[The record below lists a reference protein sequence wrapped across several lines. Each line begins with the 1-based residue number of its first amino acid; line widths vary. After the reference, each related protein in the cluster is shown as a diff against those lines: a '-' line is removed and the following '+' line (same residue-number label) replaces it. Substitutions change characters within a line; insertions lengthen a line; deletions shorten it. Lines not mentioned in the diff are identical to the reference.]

1 MPIYTAPVED
11 MMFLFDKLRNNKNYN
26 EIEKYKEVNSELVK
40 NILDEAAKINQNI
53 ILPLAKSGDENPTIL
68 ENGVVRTP
76 PGYKEAYA
84 KYIEDGWTSLSCDPK
99 YGGQGMPKTV
109 SAFFDEMLSSASLSF
124 KLYSELSI
132 GAYNC
137 IHHHAKEEIKDKYLP
152 KMVEGKWSG
161 TMCLTEPVCG
171 TDLGLLKTKAVEQ
184 SDGTFKISGQKIF
197 ITSGDHDLTE
207 NIIHLVIARA
217 TDSPKGTKGI
227 SLFLVPKFKV
237 NEDGSIGSKNGISTG
252 SIESKMGVKGS
263 ATCVLNFD
271 DAVGYMIGPK
281 NKGLNAM
288 FTMMNLER
296 IVVGIQGLGISEIA
310 YQNSLAYAKE
320 RKQGKSH
327 KSQSDEIINKIQ
339 KTIKKFLPFDN
350 DKADFIIE
358 HADIRKTLLNMK
370 SIIEGERALCF
381 WLSQQ
386 TEVSLNHKDEKV
398 RQEASDFVSLMTPVV
413 KTMFTD
419 MGMEITSDAMQI
431 HGGYGYT
438 IDQGIEQLYRDNRIT
453 PIYEGTNSIQA
464 IDLVFRKLVNKNGD
478 IIDKYLDM
486 IKSDCNIGDE
496 KIKPYGE
503 DFNIH
508 IEILSN
514 FTSWIKE
521 KIQNSKDDA
530 SAACNDYLKALGFVS
545 IAHAWIKV
553 LEVSFKDY
561 DNNKDFYEDKIQ
573 TAKFYFKRVLPR
585 VENHFKSATT
595 GSDYIMNFKFK

>member
-1 MPIYTAPVED
+1 MPNYIAPVED

-40 NILDEAAKINQNI
+40 NILDEAAKLNQNI
-53 ILPLAKSGDENPTIL
+53 ILPLAKIGDENPTVL

-76 PGYKEAYA
+76 PGYREAYT
-84 KYIEDGWTSLSCDPK
+84 KFIEDGWTSLSCDPK

-137 IHHHAKEEIKDKYLP
+137 INHHASEEIKNKYLP
-152 KMVEGKWSG
+152 KIVEGKWSG

-171 TDLGLLKTKAVEQ
+171 TDLGLLKTKAEEL
-184 SDGTFKISGQKIF
+184 SNGSYKINGQKIF

-237 NEDGSIGSKNGISTG
+237 NEDGSLGPRNGISTG
-252 SIESKMGVKGS
+252 SIESKMGIKGS

-271 DAVGYMIGPK
+271 DAEGYMIGPK
-281 NKGLNAM
+281 NKGLNSM

-296 IVVGIQGLGISEIA
+296 IVVGIQGLGISETA
-310 YQNSLAYAKE
+310 YQNSLSYSKE
-320 RKQGKSH
+320 RKQGKSNNS
-327 KSQSDEIINKIQ
+327 KSTNG
-339 KTIKKFLPFDN
+339 
-350 DKADFIIE
+350 ADYIIE
-358 HADIRKTLLNMK
+358 HADIRKSLLNMK

-386 TEVSLNHKDEKV
+386 TEVSLYHNDEKIKK
-398 RQEASDFVSLMTPVV
+398 EASDFVSLMTPVV

-419 MGMEITSDAMQI
+419 LGMEITSDAMQV

-438 IDQGIEQLYRDNRIT
+438 KDQGIEQLYRDNRIT
-453 PIYEGTNSIQA
+453 PIYEGTNSVQA
-464 IDLVFRKLVNKNGD
+464 IDLVFRKLINKND
-478 IIDKYLDM
+478 DVIDKYINM
-486 IKSDCNIGDE
+486 IKKDINIE
-496 KIKPYGE
+496 NQKLKPFID
-503 DFNIH
+503 DFNNNL
-508 IEILSN
+508 EILKT
-514 FTSWIKE
+514 FTDWIKD
-521 KIQNSKDDA
+521 KLQNSKDDA
-530 SAACNDYLKALGFVS
+530 SAACNDYLKTLGFVS
-545 IAHAWIKV
+545 IAHSWIKV
-553 LEVSFKDY
+553 LEVCFKEY

-585 VENHFKSATT
+585 AESHFKTATS
-595 GSDYIMNFKFK
+595 GSDYIMNFKFN

>member
-1 MPIYTAPVED
+1 MPNYTAPVED

-26 EIEKYKEVNSELVK
+26 DLEKYKEVNSELVK
-40 NILDEAAKINQNI
+40 DILEEAAKINQNL
-53 ILPLAKSGDENPTIL
+53 ILPLAKSGDENPSVL

-76 PGYKEAYA
+76 PGYKEAYT

-137 IHHHAKEEIKDKYLP
+137 ISHHATEEIKDKYLP

-171 TDLGLLKTKAVEQ
+171 TDLGLLKTKAAEQ
-184 SDGTFKISGQKIF
+184 PDGTFKISGQKIF
-197 ITSGDHDLTE
+197 ITSGDQDLTE

-217 TDSPKGTKGI
+217 TDSPAGTKGI
-227 SLFLVPKFKV
+227 SLFLVPKFVV
-237 NEDGSIGSKNGISTG
+237 NEDGSVGARNGVSTG
-252 SIESKMGVKGS
+252 SIESKMGIKGS

-271 DAVGYMIGPK
+271 DATGYMIGAK

-310 YQNSLAYAKE
+310 YQNSLSYAKE
-320 RKQGKSH
+320 RKQGKTNNS
-327 KSQSDEIINKIQ
+327 KSTNG
-339 KTIKKFLPFDN
+339 
-350 DKADFIIE
+350 ADFIIE
-358 HADIRKTLLNMK
+358 HADIRKSLLNMK

-386 TEVSLNHKDEKV
+386 TEVSLYHPDEKIK
-398 RQEASDFVSLMTPVV
+398 QEASDLVSLMTPVV
-413 KTMFTD
+413 KTMFSD
-419 MGMEITSDAMQI
+419 MGMEITSDAMQV

-438 IDQGIEQLYRDNRIT
+438 KDQGIEQLYRDNRIT

-464 IDLVFRKLVNKNGD
+464 ADLVFRKLVNKNGD
-478 IIDKYLDM
+478 IINKYLE
-486 IKSDCNIGDE
+486 IVKKDCNSVSKE
-496 KIKPYGE
+496 LKPFTE
-503 DFNIH
+503 ELKMSL
-508 IEILSN
+508 EILSK

-521 KIQNSKDDA
+521 KIQNSRDDA

-553 LEVSFKDY
+553 LEVSFQDY
-561 DNNKDFYEDKIQ
+561 EQNKDFYEDKIQ
-573 TAKFYFKRVLPR
+573 TANFYFKRVLPR
-585 VENHFKSATT
+585 AESHFKTATS
-595 GSDYIMNFKFK
+595 GSDYIMNFKFN

>member
-1 MPIYTAPVED
+1 MPNYTAPVED
-11 MMFLFDKLRNNKNYN
+11 MMFLFDKLRNNANYN
-26 EIEKYKEVNSELVK
+26 DLEKYKEVNSELVK
-40 NILDEAAKINQNI
+40 DILEEAAKINQNL
-53 ILPLAKSGDENPTIL
+53 ILPLAKSGDENPAVL

-76 PGYKEAYA
+76 PGYKEAYT
-84 KYIEDGWTSLSCDPK
+84 KYIQDGWTSLSCDPK

-137 IHHHAKEEIKDKYLP
+137 ISHHGTEEIKEKYLP

-171 TDLGLLKTKAVEQ
+171 TDLGLLKTKATEQ
-184 SDGTFKISGQKIF
+184 TDGTFKLSGQKIF
-197 ITSGDHDLTE
+197 ITSGDQDLTE

-217 TDSPKGTKGI
+217 VDSPAGTKGI
-227 SLFLVPKFKV
+227 SLFLVPKFIV
-237 NEDGSIGSKNGISTG
+237 NEDGSIGARNGVSTG
-252 SIESKMGVKGS
+252 SIESKMGIKGS

-271 DAVGYMIGPK
+271 DASGYMIGSK

-310 YQNSLAYAKE
+310 YQNSLSYAKD
-320 RKQGKSH
+320 RKQGKTNNT
-327 KSQSDEIINKIQ
+327 KSTNG
-339 KTIKKFLPFDN
+339 
-350 DKADFIIE
+350 ADFIIE
-358 HADIRKTLLNMK
+358 HADIRKSLLNMK

-381 WLSQQ
+381 WLSQE
-386 TEVSLNHKDEKV
+386 TEVSLYHPDNKIK
-398 RQEASDFVSLMTPVV
+398 QEASDLVSLMTPVV
-413 KTMFTD
+413 KTMFSD
-419 MGMEITSDAMQI
+419 MGMEITSEAMQV

-438 IDQGIEQLYRDNRIT
+438 KDQGIEQLYRDNRIT
-453 PIYEGTNSIQA
+453 PIYEGTNSVQA
-464 IDLVFRKLVNKNGD
+464 ADLVFRKLVNKNGD
-478 IIDKYLDM
+478 IINKYLEI
-486 IKSDCNIGDE
+486 IKNDCETEND
-496 KIKPYGE
+496 KLKPFTKE
-503 DFNIH
+503 LQAQ

-521 KIQNSKDDA
+521 KIQSSKDDA

-561 DNNKDFYEDKIQ
+561 DQNKDFYEDKIQ
-573 TAKFYFKRVLPR
+573 TANFYFKRVLPR
-585 VENHFKSATT
+585 AESHFKTATT
-595 GSDYIMNFKFK
+595 GSDYIMSFKFN

>member
-1 MPIYTAPVED
+1 MPNYTAPVED
-11 MMFLFDKLRNNKNYN
+11 MMFLFEKLRNNKNYN

-40 NILDEAAKINQNI
+40 DILVEAAKINENL
-53 ILPLAKSGDENPTIL
+53 ILPLAKSGDENPTVL

-76 PGYKEAYA
+76 PGYKEAYS

-137 IHHHAKEEIKDKYLP
+137 ISHHATEEIKDKYLP

-184 SDGTFKISGQKIF
+184 SDGSFKLSGQKIF

-217 TDSPKGTKGI
+217 ADSPAGTKGI
-227 SLFLVPKFKV
+227 SLFLVPKFIV
-237 NEDGSIGSKNGISTG
+237 NEDGSVGARNGISTG
-252 SIESKMGVKGS
+252 SIESKMGIKGS

-271 DAVGYMIGPK
+271 DAVGYMIGSK

-320 RKQGKSH
+320 RKQGKTNNT
-327 KSQSDEIINKIQ
+327 KSTNG
-339 KTIKKFLPFDN
+339 
-350 DKADFIIE
+350 ADFIIE
-358 HADIRKTLLNMK
+358 HADIRKSLLNMK

-386 TEVSLNHKDEKV
+386 TEVSLYHPDEKIK
-398 RQEASDFVSLMTPVV
+398 QEASDLVSLMTPVV
-413 KTMFTD
+413 KTMFSD
-419 MGMEITSDAMQI
+419 MGMEITSDAMQV

-438 IDQGIEQLYRDNRIT
+438 KDQGIEQLYRDNRIT

-464 IDLVFRKLVNKNGD
+464 ADLVFRKLVNKNGD
-478 IIDKYLDM
+478 IINKYLE
-486 IKSDCNIGDE
+486 IVKKDCNSISKE
-496 KIKPYGE
+496 LKPFTE
-503 DFNIH
+503 ELKMSL
-508 IEILSN
+508 EILSK

-521 KIQNSKDDA
+521 KIQNSRDDA

-561 DNNKDFYEDKIQ
+561 EQNKDFYEDKIQ
-573 TAKFYFKRVLPR
+573 TANFYFKRVLPR
-585 VENHFKSATT
+585 AENHFKAATT
-595 GSDYIMNFKFK
+595 GSDYIMNFNFN

>member
-1 MPIYTAPVED
+1 MTNYTAPIKD
-11 MMFLFDKLRNNKNYN
+11 MMFLYENLRNNKNYN
-26 EIEKYKEVNSELVK
+26 ELEKYKEVTPDLVK
-40 NILDEAAKINQNI
+40 DILEEAAKINQNI

-76 PGYKEAYA
+76 PGYKEAY
-84 KYIEDGWTSLSCDPK
+84 KKFIEDGWTSLSCDPK

-137 IHHHAKEEIKDKYLP
+137 IYHHATEEIKKKFLP

-184 SDGTFKISGQKIF
+184 TDGSYKISGQKIF

-217 TDSPKGTKGI
+217 SDSPAGTKGI
-227 SLFLVPKFKV
+227 SLFLVPKFIVK
-237 NEDGSIGSKNGISTG
+237 EDGSIGPKNGISTG
-252 SIESKMGVKGS
+252 SIESKMGIKGS

-271 DAVGYMIGPK
+271 EATGYMIGPK
-281 NKGLNAM
+281 NKGLNSM

-310 YQNSLAYAKE
+310 YQNSLSYAKE
-320 RKQGKSH
+320 RKQGKSNSS
-327 KSQSDEIINKIQ
+327 KN
-339 KTIKKFLPFDN
+339 N
-350 DKADFIIE
+350 NGADLIIE

-370 SIIEGERALCF
+370 SLIEGERALCF

-386 TEVSLNHKDEKV
+386 TEVSLNHPDEKIK
-398 RQEASDFVSLMTPVV
+398 QEASDFVSLMTPVV
-413 KTMFTD
+413 KSMFTD
-419 MGMEITSDAMQI
+419 IGMEITSDAMQI

-438 IDQGIEQLYRDNRIT
+438 KDQGIEQLYRDNRIT
-453 PIYEGTNSIQA
+453 PIYEGTNSVQA

-478 IIDKYLDM
+478 IIGRYISTIKKELDSKNEKLK
-486 IKSDCNIGDE
+486 IFCEKLNKNISILE
-496 KIKPYGE
+496 K
-503 DFNIH
+503 
-508 IEILSN
+508 
-514 FTSWIKE
+514 FTNWIKE
-521 KIQNSKDDA
+521 NIKNSKDDA
-530 SAACNDYLKALGFVS
+530 SAACNDYLKVLGLVAT
-545 IAHAWIKV
+545 AHAWIKV
-553 LEVSFKDY
+553 LEVSFNDY
-561 DNNKDFYEDKIQ
+561 DKNKEFYEDKIQ
-573 TAKFYFKRVLPR
+573 TANFYFNRVLPR
-585 VENHFKSATT
+585 IESHYLCSIT
-595 GSDYIMNFKFK
+595 GSKYIMDFKFN

>member
-1 MPIYTAPVED
+1 MPIYNAPIED

-53 ILPLAKSGDENPTIL
+53 ILPLAKSGDENPTVL

-76 PGYKEAYA
+76 PGYKEAYT
-84 KYIEDGWTSLSCDPK
+84 KFIEDGWTSLSCDPK

-137 IHHHAKEEIKDKYLP
+137 IHHHATEEIKNRYLP

-171 TDLGLLKTKAVEQ
+171 TDLGLLKTKAEEQ
-184 SDGTFKISGQKIF
+184 SDGTFKINGQKIF
-197 ITSGDHDLTE
+197 ITSGDHDLTD

-237 NEDGSIGSKNGISTG
+237 NNDGSIGSRNGISTG
-252 SIESKMGVKGS
+252 SIESKMGIKGS

-310 YQNSLAYAKE
+310 YQNSVSYAKE
-320 RKQGKSH
+320 RKQGKANNS
-327 KSQSDEIINKIQ
+327 KSTNGADYII
-339 KTIKKFLPFDN
+339 D
-350 DKADFIIE
+350 
-358 HADIRKTLLNMK
+358 HADIRKSLLNMK

-386 TEVSLNHKDEKV
+386 TEVSLNHDDEKV

-419 MGMEITSDAMQI
+419 LGMEITSEAMQI
-431 HGGYGYT
+431 YGGYGYT
-438 IDQGIEQLYRDNRIT
+438 KDQGIEQLYRDNRIT
-453 PIYEGTNSIQA
+453 PIYEGTNSVQA
-464 IDLVFRKLVNKNGD
+464 ADLVFRKLVNKNGD
-478 IIDKYLDM
+478 IINKYLNL
-486 IKSDCNIGDE
+486 IKSECNIKDE
-496 KIKPYGE
+496 KIKPFIK
-503 DFNIH
+503 DLNVH
-508 IEILSN
+508 IEILNN

-561 DNNKDFYEDKIQ
+561 DSNKGFYEDKIQ

-585 VENHFKSATT
+585 VENHFKTAAT
-595 GSDYIMNFKFK
+595 GSEYIMNFNFK

>member
-1 MPIYTAPVED
+1 
-11 MMFLFDKLRNNKNYN
+11 MMFLFNKLRNNKNYN

-40 NILDEAAKINQNI
+40 DILDEAAKINQNI

-109 SAFFDEMLSSASLSF
+109 SGFFDEMLSSASLSF

-137 IHHHAKEEIKDKYLP
+137 IHRHATEEIKNKYLP

-227 SLFLVPKFKV
+227 SLFLVPKFQV
-237 NEDGSIGSKNGISTG
+237 NEDGSIGSKNGISTV
-252 SIESKMGVKGS
+252 SIESKMGIKGS

-271 DAVGYMIGPK
+271 DAVGYMIGKK

-310 YQNSLAYAKE
+310 YQNSLNYAKE
-320 RKQGKSH
+320 RKQGKTNNST
-327 KSQSDEIINKIQ
+327 STNGA
-339 KTIKKFLPFDN
+339 DN
-350 DKADFIIE
+350 IIE
-358 HADIRKTLLNMK
+358 HADIRKSLLNMK

-386 TEVSLNHKDEKV
+386 TEVSLNHKDEKI
-398 RQEASDFVSLMTPVV
+398 RQEASELVSLMTPVV

-419 MGMEITSDAMQI
+419 MGMEITSDAMQV

-438 IDQGIEQLYRDNRIT
+438 KDQGIEQLYRDNRIT

-464 IDLVFRKLVNKNGD
+464 ADLVFRKLVNSNGD
-478 IIDKYLDM
+478 VINRYLDM
-486 IKSDCNIGDE
+486 IKEDINIGDQ
-496 KIKPYGE
+496 KIKPFIE
-503 DFNIH
+503 DFNTQL
-508 IEILSN
+508 EILSN

-561 DNNKDFYEDKIQ
+561 EKNKNFYEDKIQ

-585 VENHFKSATT
+585 AENHFKTATT
-595 GSDYIMNFKFK
+595 GSDYIMNFNFN

>member
-1 MPIYTAPVED
+1 MPNYTAPVED
-11 MMFLFDKLRNNKNYN
+11 MMFLFEKLRNNKNYN

-40 NILDEAAKINQNI
+40 DILVEAAKINENL
-53 ILPLAKSGDENPTIL
+53 ILPLAKSGDENPTVL

-76 PGYKEAYA
+76 PGYKEAYS

-137 IHHHAKEEIKDKYLP
+137 ISHHATEEIKDRYLP

-197 ITSGDHDLTE
+197 ITSGDQDLTE

-217 TDSPKGTKGI
+217 ADSPAGTKGI
-227 SLFLVPKFKV
+227 SLFLVPKFVV
-237 NEDGSIGSKNGISTG
+237 NEDGSIGARNGVSTG
-252 SIESKMGVKGS
+252 SIESKMGIKGS

-271 DAVGYMIGPK
+271 DATGYMIGSK

-310 YQNSLAYAKE
+310 YQNSLSYAKE
-320 RKQGKSH
+320 RKQGKTNNT
-327 KSQSDEIINKIQ
+327 KSTNG
-339 KTIKKFLPFDN
+339 
-350 DKADFIIE
+350 ADFIIE
-358 HADIRKTLLNMK
+358 HADIRKSLLNMK

-386 TEVSLNHKDEKV
+386 TEVSLYHPDEKIK
-398 RQEASDFVSLMTPVV
+398 QEASDLVSLMTPVV
-413 KTMFTD
+413 KTMFSD
-419 MGMEITSDAMQI
+419 MGMEITSEAMQV

-438 IDQGIEQLYRDNRIT
+438 KDQGIEQLYRDNRIT

-464 IDLVFRKLVNKNGD
+464 ADLVFRKLVNKNGD
-478 IIDKYLDM
+478 IINKYLELINNDCITENEKLKPF
-486 IKSDCNIGDE
+486 IKE
-496 KIKPYGE
+496 LKT
-503 DFNIH
+503 H
-508 IEILSN
+508 LEILST
-514 FTSWIKE
+514 FTVWIKE
-521 KIQNSKDDA
+521 KVQNSKDDA

-545 IAHAWIKV
+545 IAYAWIKV

-561 DNNKDFYEDKIQ
+561 EQNKDFYEDKIQ
-573 TAKFYFKRVLPR
+573 TANFYFKRVLPR
-585 VENHFKSATT
+585 AESHFKTATS
-595 GSDYIMNFKFK
+595 GSDYIMNFKFN

>member
-1 MPIYTAPVED
+1 MPIYIAPVED
-11 MMFLFDKLRNNKNYN
+11 MMFLFNKLRNNKNYN

-40 NILDEAAKINQNI
+40 DILEEAAKINQNI

-76 PGYKEAYA
+76 PGYKEAYT
-84 KYIEDGWTSLSCDPK
+84 KFIEDGWTSLSCDPK

-109 SAFFDEMLSSASLSF
+109 SSFFDEMLSSASLSF

-137 IHHHAKEEIKDKYLP
+137 ISHHATDSIKNKFLP
-152 KMVEGKWSG
+152 KMVQGKWSG

-184 SDGTFKISGQKIF
+184 SDGTYKLSGQKIF

-217 TDSPKGTKGI
+217 ADSPAGTKGI
-227 SLFLVPKFKV
+227 SLFLVPKFIV

-252 SIESKMGVKGS
+252 SIESKMGIKGS

-271 DAVGYMIGPK
+271 DAIGYMIGPK

-310 YQNSLAYAKE
+310 YQNSLSYAKE
-320 RKQGKSH
+320 RKQGKAN
-327 KSQSDEIINKIQ
+327 KSKSSNG
-339 KTIKKFLPFDN
+339 
-350 DKADFIIE
+350 ADFIIE
-358 HADIRKTLLNMK
+358 HADIKKSLLNMK

-386 TEVSLNHKDEKV
+386 TEVSLNHQDEKV

-419 MGMEITSDAMQI
+419 MGMEITSEAMQI
-431 HGGYGYT
+431 YGGYGYT
-438 IDQGIEQLYRDNRIT
+438 KDQGIEQLYRDNRIT
-453 PIYEGTNSIQA
+453 PIYEGTNSVQA
-464 IDLVFRKLVNKNGD
+464 ADLVFRKLVNKNGD
-478 IIDKYLDM
+478 VIKKYLDM
-486 IKSDCNIGDE
+486 IKNDCNTENE
-496 KIKPYGE
+496 KIKPFAKE
-503 DFNIH
+503 LSDH
-508 IEILSN
+508 IEVLSN
-514 FTSWIKE
+514 FTAWIKE

-545 IAHAWIKV
+545 IAYAWIKV

-561 DNNKDFYEDKIQ
+561 DNNKNFYENKIQ
-573 TAKFYFKRVLPR
+573 TANFYFKRVLPR
-585 VENHFKSATT
+585 VENHFKTATT
-595 GSDYIMNFKFK
+595 GSDYIMKFKFN

>member
-1 MPIYTAPVED
+1 MPIYNAPIED

-84 KYIEDGWTSLSCDPK
+84 KFIADGWTSLSCDPK

-137 IHHHAKEEIKDKYLP
+137 IHHHATEEIKNKYLP

-171 TDLGLLKTKAVEQ
+171 TDLGLLKTKAEEQ
-184 SDGTFKISGQKIF
+184 PDGTFKLNGQKIF

-237 NEDGSIGSKNGISTG
+237 NEDGSIGSRNGISTG
-252 SIESKMGVKGS
+252 SIESKMGIKGS

-271 DAVGYMIGPK
+271 DAIGYMIGTK

-310 YQNSLAYAKE
+310 YQNSVSYAKE
-320 RKQGKSH
+320 RKQGKTNNS
-327 KSQSDEIINKIQ
+327 KSTNGADYII
-339 KTIKKFLPFDN
+339 D
-350 DKADFIIE
+350 
-358 HADIRKTLLNMK
+358 HADIRKSLLNMK

-386 TEVSLNHKDEKV
+386 TEVSLNHNDEKIK
-398 RQEASDFVSLMTPVV
+398 QEASDYVSLMTPVV

-419 MGMEITSDAMQI
+419 LGMEITSDAMQVY
-431 HGGYGYT
+431 GGYGYT
-438 IDQGIEQLYRDNRIT
+438 KDQGIEQLYRDNRIT
-453 PIYEGTNSIQA
+453 PIYEGTNSVQA
-464 IDLVFRKLVNKNGD
+464 ADLVFRKLVNKNGD
-478 IIDKYLDM
+478 IIDKYLNM
-486 IKSDCNIGDE
+486 IKNDCNIKDE
-496 KIKPYGE
+496 KVKPFVK
-503 DFNIH
+503 DLNLH
-508 IEILSN
+508 IEILNN

-553 LEVSFKDY
+553 LEVSFRDY
-561 DNNKDFYEDKIQ
+561 DSNKGFYEDKIQ

-585 VENHFKSATT
+585 MENHFKTAAT
-595 GSDYIMNFKFK
+595 GSDYIMNFNFK

>member
-1 MPIYTAPVED
+1 MPNYTAPVED

-26 EIEKYKEVNSELVK
+26 DLEKYKEVNSELVK
-40 NILDEAAKINQNI
+40 DILEEAAKINQNL
-53 ILPLAKSGDENPTIL
+53 ILPLAKSGDENPTVL

-76 PGYKEAYA
+76 PGYKEAYS

-137 IHHHAKEEIKDKYLP
+137 ISHHATDEIKEKYLP

-171 TDLGLLKTKAVEQ
+171 TDLGLLKTKAIEQ
-184 SDGTFKISGQKIF
+184 SDGTFKLSGQKIF
-197 ITSGDHDLTE
+197 ITSGDQDLTE
-207 NIIHLVIARA
+207 NIIHLVIARVA
-217 TDSPKGTKGI
+217 DSPVGTKGI
-227 SLFLVPKFKV
+227 SLFLVPKFLV
-237 NEDGSIGSKNGISTG
+237 NEDGSIGVRNGVSTG
-252 SIESKMGVKGS
+252 SIESKMGIKGS

-271 DAVGYMIGPK
+271 DATGYMIGSK

-310 YQNSLAYAKE
+310 YQNSLSYAKE
-320 RKQGKSH
+320 RKQGKTNNT
-327 KSQSDEIINKIQ
+327 KSTNG
-339 KTIKKFLPFDN
+339 
-350 DKADFIIE
+350 ADFIIE
-358 HADIRKTLLNMK
+358 HADIRKSLLNMK

-386 TEVSLNHKDEKV
+386 TEVSLYHPDEKIK
-398 RQEASDFVSLMTPVV
+398 QEASDLVSLMTPVV
-413 KTMFTD
+413 KTMFSD
-419 MGMEITSDAMQI
+419 MGMEITSEAMQV

-438 IDQGIEQLYRDNRIT
+438 KDQGIEQLYRDNRIT

-464 IDLVFRKLVNKNGD
+464 ADLVFRKLVNKNGD
-478 IIDKYLDM
+478 IINKYLEL
-486 IKSDCNIGDE
+486 IKSDCSNENE
-496 KIKPYGE
+496 KLKPFIKE
-503 DFNIH
+503 LKTH
-508 IEILSN
+508 LEILST
-514 FTSWIKE
+514 FTVWIKE
-521 KIQNSKDDA
+521 KVQNSKDDA

-561 DNNKDFYEDKIQ
+561 EQNKDFYEDKIQ
-573 TAKFYFKRVLPR
+573 TANFYFKRVLPR
-585 VENHFKSATT
+585 AESHFKTATS
-595 GSDYIMNFKFK
+595 GSDYIMNFKFS